1 MMKNTISTTLVAMTC
16 VATTMLA
23 GAASVHAAQVKGDVK
38 TKVAVGVVLQKNTGI
53 ANTNSADLGSV
64 TGKSSRIG
72 GNFNASVKTAAII
85 QNNKGIANKNS
96 LAMGSVRD

>member
-1 MMKNTISTTLVAMTC
+1 MKNTISTTLVAMTI

-23 GAASVHAAQVKGDVK
+23 GAASVHAAEIKGNVK

-64 TGKSSRIG
+64 AGKSTRIG
-72 GNFNASVKTAAII
+72 GNFNAMLKRPQSFRTTKESPIKI
-85 QNNKGIANKNS
+85 HWRW
-96 LAMGSVRD
+96 VR